1 MLLEPKLAA
10 VLLGVV
16 VGMLNGESVVKGRS
30 PFAGRLGEQIASSVL
45 TLVDDPTRP
54 ESIAAESWDG
64 EGLACRRTPLIEGGV
79 LRNFLHN
86 SYTARRA
93 GAHSTGSAL
102 RGARSLPGVGAQVL
116 VVEPGRRS
124 FDELLA
130 SIDHGLFV
138 NSFAGLHSGVNP
150 TSGDFSVGADGL
162 LIRNGEL
169 AGPVREI
176 TLAST
181 IQRMLGDLAEVG
193 GDAEWLPGGDYLAS
207 LVVPDV
213 SMSGA

>member
-1 MLLEPKLAA
+1 L
-10 VLLGVV
+10 
-16 VGMLNGESVVKGRS
+16 
-30 PFAGRLGEQIASSVL
+30 IA
-45 TLVDDPTRP
+45 D
-54 ESIAAESWDG
+54 
-64 EGLACRRTPLIEGGV
+64 GV
-79 LRNFLHN
+79 LENFLHN

-93 GAHSTGSAL
+93 GSRSTGSAL
-102 RGARSLPGVGAQVL
+102 RSARSLPGVGAQVL
-116 VVEPGRRS
+116 VLEPGTRS
-124 FDELLA
+124 FEELIG
-130 SIDHGLFV
+130 SIDHGLLV

-181 IQRMLGDLAEVG
+181 IQRMLSDLAEVG
-193 GDAEWLPGGDYLAS
+193 GDGEWLPGGDYLAS